1 MWVDP
6 FEQEDLLL
14 KARQKK
20 EKQVLQYENRV
31 MSFMSKMD

>member
-6 FEQEDLLL
+6 LEQEDLLL

-20 EKQVLQYENRV
+20 EKQVLHYENRV
-31 MSFMSKMD
+31 MNFMSKMD